1 MRDDHTGVP
10 HTCPKIDEVISFI
23 SNLDI
28 NWEEEYHTQQE
39 LIDLMEAIRD
49 ANGKLRDFGNEKA
62 KEVDWLEGELRNKQ
76 WEVDALTEEIG
87 YLNTTIGELEDELA
101 EVKYG

>member
-28 NWEEEYHTQQE
+28 NWDEEYYTKRE
-39 LIDLMEAIRD
+39 PVDLMEAIRD
-49 ANGKLRDFGNEKA
+49 ANGNLRNFGNEKA
-62 KEVDWLEGELRNKQ
+62 KEADWLENELENNQR
-76 WEVDALTEEIG
+76 EVDSLTDEID
-87 YLNTTIGELEDELA
+87 YLKTTIGELEDELA

>member
-1 MRDDHTGVP
+1 MRNDCTGVP

-28 NWEEEYHTQQE
+28 NWEEEAHTQQE
-39 LIDLMEAIRD
+39 LVDLMEAIRD
-49 ANGKLRDFGNEKA
+49 ANGKLRDFGNEKVDELENELYN
-62 KEVDWLEGELRNKQ
+62 KQREVDS
-76 WEVDALTEEIG
+76 LTDEID
-87 YLNTTIGELEDELA
+87 YLNDTIGELEDELA

>member
-1 MRDDHTGVP
+1 MRDDYTGVP

-23 SNLDI
+23 NSLVEWDG
-28 NWEEEYHTQQE
+28 EETHTLQE
-39 LIDLMEAIRD
+39 LVDLMEAIRD

-62 KEVDWLEGELRNKQ
+62 KEVEELENELYNKRR
-76 WEVDALTEEIG
+76 EIDSLTDEMG
-87 YLNTTIGELEDELA
+87 DLNDTIGELEDELA